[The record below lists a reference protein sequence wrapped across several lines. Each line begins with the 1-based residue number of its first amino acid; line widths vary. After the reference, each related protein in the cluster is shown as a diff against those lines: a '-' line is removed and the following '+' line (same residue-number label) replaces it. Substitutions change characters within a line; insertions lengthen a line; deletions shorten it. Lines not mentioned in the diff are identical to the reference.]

1 MKQITKCITLQV
13 KLVVEN
19 WHLKT
24 AAKRAK
30 AENQKSFEK
39 LSAFLI

>member
-1 MKQITKCITLQV
+1 MKQIVKCIALQV

-19 WHLKT
+19 WRLKT

-30 AENQKSFEK
+30 ADNQKSFEK
-39 LSAFLI
+39 LSVFLI